1 MYKDFVSLN
10 HKSTTRDYLARV
22 NDPDF
27 PKHLAAKKAK
37 KWGYDY
43 WDGDRR
49 ICYGGYKYIPGR
61 WKSVAENF
69 IDFYDLKSGDKIL
82 DIGCGKGFLL
92 YEINIIN
99 PEIEIH
105 GIDISKYAIK
115 NSKKEI
121 KILKSWE
128 CKKIAL

>member
-1 MYKDFVSLN
+1 MILIS
-10 HKSTTRDYLARV
+10 
-22 NDPDF
+22 

-69 IDFYDLKSGDKIL
+69 IDFMTS
-82 DIGCGKGFLL
+82 
-92 YEINIIN
+92 N
-99 PEIEIH
+99 PEI
-105 GIDISKYAIK
+105 KYW
-115 NSKKEI
+115 
-121 KILKSWE
+121 ILDVEKVFCSM
-128 CKKIAL
+128 K